1 MLNRARHL
9 SRGGRMLYE
18 ERRGA
23 GDRADKPFH
32 LLKKKKKIEKS
43 IQIKQNSFHLK
54 KHIIIKIM
62 CKGKTWKK

>member
-32 LLKKKKKIEKS
+32 LLKKKNRKIYSNKAKQFSFKK
-43 IQIKQNSFHLK
+43 
-54 KHIIIKIM
+54 
-62 CKGKTWKK
+62 KTHNYKNYV